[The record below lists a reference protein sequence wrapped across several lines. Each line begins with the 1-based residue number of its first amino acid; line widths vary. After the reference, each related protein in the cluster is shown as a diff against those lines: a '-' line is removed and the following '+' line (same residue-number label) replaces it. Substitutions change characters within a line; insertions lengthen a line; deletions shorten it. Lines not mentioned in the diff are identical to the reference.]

1 MLKSFNNSDIQVTPF
16 VAEKQWEIKNTV
28 NEDLVLWISGSLSG
42 SITHTY
48 IDYED
53 GTSTPI
59 TNSYCSIALQQQS
72 AQLPLLYQQG
82 LNNLSSSF
90 YAVNSPRYYSS
101 EENPVNLTDKSYK
114 RLVYNTHKNLF
125 YNTGENFTTL
135 LGLEN
140 INLSSSVR
148 LLTDTMEVFTLTAM
162 EYGEKIVPNSVKI
175 IDSQLDQEYVIVDD
189 GNTNLILSG
198 SYFGKFQELSV

>member
-1 MLKSFNNSDIQVTPF
+1 M
-16 VAEKQWEIKNTV
+16 
-28 NEDLVLWISGSLSG
+28 
-42 SITHTY
+42 
-48 IDYED
+48 
-53 GTSTPI
+53 
-59 TNSYCSIALQQQS
+59 
-72 AQLPLLYQQG
+72 
-82 LNNLSSSF
+82 
-90 YAVNSPRYYSS
+90 
-101 EENPVNLTDKSYK
+101 NLTDKSYK